1 MTTAVIIQARMG
13 SSRLPGKVLE
23 DLAGEPVLAHVI
35 RRAGRI
41 PGVDLV
47 CCAVPDEP
55 GSDPVAALAAHQGAR
70 VHRGPEHDVLARYA
84 GAAEACGADIVIR
97 ITSDCPLIDPAI
109 SGEVLA
115 ALKAHDADY
124 CSNLEPRSYPKGLDT
139 EAFSA
144 AILRQAAT
152 KATDSADLEHVT
164 PWIRRNREISHANVA
179 QNRDL
184 SAIRWTLD
192 YPGDLAFF
200 RALFAHLPPPPAIPT
215 FAEVLAVAA
224 KYPEIVALNAHLQ

>member
-35 RRAGRI
+35 RRAGHI

-47 CCAVPDEP
+47 CCAVPDEA
-55 GSDPVAALAAHQGAR
+55 GSDPVAVLAASHGAR

-84 GAAEACGADIVIR
+84 GAAQACGADIVVR
-97 ITSDCPLIDPAI
+97 ITSDCPLIDPTV
-109 SGEVLA
+109 SGEILA
-115 ALKAHDADY
+115 ALRARGADY
-124 CSNLEPRSYPKGLDT
+124 SSNLEPRSYPKGLDT
-139 EAFSA
+139 EAFTA
-144 AILRQAAT
+144 AILHRAAAAAT
-152 KATDSADLEHVT
+152 DKADREHVT
-164 PWIRRNREISHANVA
+164 PWMRRNREISHANVA
-179 QNRDL
+179 QGRDL

-192 YPGDLAFF
+192 YPGDLSFF
-200 RALFAHLPPPPAIPT
+200 RALFAHLPPSPAIPT
-215 FAEVLAVAA
+215 FAEVLAVAE